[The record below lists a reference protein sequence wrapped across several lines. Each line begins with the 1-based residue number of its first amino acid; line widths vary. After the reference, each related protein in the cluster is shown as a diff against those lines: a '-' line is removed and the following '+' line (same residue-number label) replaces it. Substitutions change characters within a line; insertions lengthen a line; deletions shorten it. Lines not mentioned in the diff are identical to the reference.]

1 MDGKLGPSPSASLST
16 VCGPLTAAALGTA
29 LPVTRAGDFRHHQP
43 QHTPQNG
50 GGKIHRGERCPQDS
64 EQIRGQAG
72 TQTQLSHLAE
82 TGPTLGGRRRPCRP
96 DDGRSPHPS
105 PAPSPWGLATRPA
118 SPNRV
123 GADVMPTTARAWLV
137 RRCEGGSGRKRERE
151 NLHRAQA
158 RPPNWVRCPSL
169 LLCKMRETES
179 LPRKGAVRLDWAA
192 LRPEDRVASG
202 GKLAPWRPQGA
213 LSVKRPPSRPGCR
226 VPARIETLGCSVT
239 ALCGCKAP
247 PRFPGLCSNFVSTG
261 VFQALSPHLVYAL
274 KGVSCQ
280 GGGDR
285 QAVVM

>member
-1 MDGKLGPSPSASLST
+1 MSSGLRANPWPGRDPDAAQPPRRDRPHPGRQAPALSSRRRSLSA
-16 VCGPLTAAALGTA
+16 PLSCPIALGLGHATC
-29 LPVTRAGDFRHHQP
+29 FP
-43 QHTPQNG
+43 QQ
-50 GGKIHRGERCPQDS
+50 
-64 EQIRGQAG
+64 
-72 TQTQLSHLAE
+72 
-82 TGPTLGGRRRPCRP
+82 GGRGCDAHHR
-96 DDGRSPHPS
+96 
-105 PAPSPWGLATRPA
+105 
-118 SPNRV
+118 
-123 GADVMPTTARAWLV
+123 RAWLV

-202 GKLAPWRPQGA
+202 GKLAPWRPRGA

-261 VFQALSPHLVYAL
+261 VFQALSPHLIYAL